1 MLYIILCVITSFF
14 FILRR
19 VQKRKW
25 LIMDYA
31 LLFMALGTLSDL
43 FILRHMGVN
52 LLEYWGTGK
61 DPTEEIDIMDKL
73 ERYQKND
80 WKHSR

>member
-1 MLYIILCVITSFF
+1 
-14 FILRR
+14 
-19 VQKRKW
+19 
-25 LIMDYA
+25 MDYV
-31 LLFMALGTLSDL
+31 LLFMAVGTLTDL
-43 FILRHMGVN
+43 FILRHMGIN
-52 LLEYWGTGK
+52 PLEHWGTGK

>member
-1 MLYIILCVITSFF
+1 MIYLILCITTTFF

-19 VQKRKW
+19 VQKRRW
-25 LIMDYA
+25 LVMDYV
-31 LLFMALGTLSDL
+31 LLFMAVGTLTDL
-43 FILRHMGVN
+43 FILRHMGIN
-52 LLEYWGTGK
+52 PLEHWGTGK